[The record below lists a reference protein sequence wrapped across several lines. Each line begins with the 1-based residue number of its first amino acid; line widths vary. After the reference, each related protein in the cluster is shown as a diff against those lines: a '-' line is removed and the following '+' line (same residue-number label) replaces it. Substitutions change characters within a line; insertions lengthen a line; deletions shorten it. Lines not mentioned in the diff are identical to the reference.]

1 MIPAG
6 FPMDTSGG
14 VGLPAQFRSE
24 DAFRFWAEHMRR
36 GEFEAAWRISDQ
48 VRRLE
53 STSNGCRP
61 RHFQQ
66 VWSGA
71 SMRRKRVL
79 IRCHRGLGDTIQ
91 FIRYAPLVKALGA
104 EVIVSA
110 QAELIPLLQTMP
122 AIDRL
127 VPLDGNGQPPRYD
140 VDIEIMELPYALRT
154 NQTTIPAETPYLHV
168 PQSPLPTG
176 NLLAVG
182 IVWAAGDWDRRRS
195 IPLPQLAPLASVT
208 GMKLFAFQ
216 RGAALTQTEH
226 LPISFLNW
234 SDVVHEAALLR
245 ALDLLISVDT
255 MPAHLAGALG
265 VPVWLLLHADADW
278 RWMKE
283 RDDSPWYPSMRLF
296 RQSREGM
303 WQPVL
308 ERAAA
313 ELRALSRS
321 RAEARS
327 AQPSI

>member
-1 MIPAG
+1 VTPAG
-6 FPMDTSGG
+6 SAIDTSGG
-14 VGLPAQFRSE
+14 AGLTAFRND

-36 GEFEAAWRISDQ
+36 GEFEAAWRISDR
-48 VRRLE
+48 VRGLE
-53 STSNGCRP
+53 SVSKDCRP

-66 VWSGA
+66 VWNGA
-71 SMRRKRVL
+71 SLSRKRVL
-79 IRCHRGLGDTIQ
+79 VRCHRGLGDTIQ

-104 EVIVSA
+104 QVIVSA
-110 QAELIPLLQTMP
+110 QSELIPLLQTMP

-127 VPLDGNGQPPRYD
+127 VPADGNGHLPRYD

-154 NQTTIPAETPYLHV
+154 NQMTIPAETPYLHV
-168 PQSPLPTG
+168 PKSTLPTG
-176 NLLAVG
+176 DRLAVG

-195 IPLPQLAPLASVT
+195 IPLPQLASLASVT

-216 RGAALTQTEH
+216 RGTALSQTEH
-226 LPISFLNW
+226 LPINHLNW
-234 SDVVHEAALLR
+234 RDVVHEAALLR

-265 VPVWLLLHADADW
+265 VPVWLLLHTEADW

-296 RQSREGM
+296 RQSHEGR

-321 RAEARS
+321 HAEARS
-327 AQPSI
+327 SQLSV